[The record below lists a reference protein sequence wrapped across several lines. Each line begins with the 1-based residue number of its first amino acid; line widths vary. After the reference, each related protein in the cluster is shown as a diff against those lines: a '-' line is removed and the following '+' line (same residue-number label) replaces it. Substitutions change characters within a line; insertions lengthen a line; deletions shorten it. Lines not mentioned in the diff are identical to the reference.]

1 MDNGACSYRRFL
13 QGDESAFREIMEEI
27 FHKLVFFID
36 GYIHDVHAA
45 EDLAVD
51 VMADLIAHPHRYN
64 FRVPLK
70 TYLFMR
76 GRSRALDHLRHRKVL
91 RFEELSTAEHLAD
104 DAEAL
109 EDYVLTDERR
119 RAVHAAVA
127 SLPADMR
134 AVVHLIYF
142 EEMTYAE
149 AAKVMK
155 KTVKQVDNLLYRAK
169 KALRITLGKD
179 GEWWS

>member
-36 GYIHDVHAA
+36 GYIHDVHTA

-51 VMADLIAHPHRYN
+51 VMADLIVHPHRYN

-91 RFEELSTAEHLAD
+91 RFEELSAAEHLAD
-104 DAEAL
+104 DTEAL